1 METLLLANLSDSV
14 SKAVTLVLLYK
25 KPLIRI
31 SSWIKI
37 SVRGIFLSAE
47 SSSYQGEK
55 ALQKIKKLF
64 IQYVDVPASKP
75 PVDKY
80 NVSAG
85 FPAEKKVSYN
95 AKLSPVILILLLTLA
110 GCGAPGEEA
119 TGNRAYTPTT
129 YGSITLVWDEPT
141 TRENGD
147 PLTNIE
153 NYKVFYGKVSG
164 VYTDSIDVGTNEF
177 GYPTCVLLECT
188 YTIQQ
193 IPVGVYYFA
202 ITVYDLTGMESL
214 YSNEKSATVS

>member
-1 METLLLANLSDSV
+1 MKTLLLAKLTDSV
-14 SKAVTLVLLYK
+14 NEVTLVPLYK
-25 KPLIRI
+25 EPLIRT
-31 SSWIKI
+31 SYWIKI
-37 SVRGIFLSAE
+37 LVRGIFLSAE
-47 SSSYQGEK
+47 SSSHQGEK

-64 IQYVDVPASKP
+64 IQYVYAPASKP
-75 PVDKY
+75 PVDKCSMP
-80 NVSAG
+80 VD
-85 FPAEKKVSYN
+85 FPAEKKVSII
-95 AKLSPVILILLLTLA
+95 KILSPVVIIMFLTLA
-110 GCGAPGEEA
+110 GCGGTGEKA
-119 TGNRAYTPTT
+119 TGNRAYTPIT

-153 NYKVFYGKVSG
+153 NYKIHYGKVSG

-177 GYPTCVLLECT
+177 GYPLCVSLECA

-202 ITVYDLTGMESL
+202 ITVYDLMGLESL